1 MVCVL
6 CNIRL
11 CPRFIC
17 IHIYTYSPHTYS
29 IYIYTYTYL
38 RAVYLYIYRNRCA
51 FMYIYTHTYIY
62 IYICMYTCVLFTQVC
77 KCKSVNA
84 HSIAGVAAC
93 STRYRQETG
102 AVTGDWN
109 NLVHN
114 KEGPPDFKQEEMGA
128 VEVQGGRPEL
138 ENHPR
143 FIFKGESNSGRPLFE
158 VWPPSGKPSRKGVQS
173 GLKLLLVYTWF
184 FVTSIFVFRVSCS
197 GKTFLLNISMRN
209 TPSNGQPLKGNT
221 LPRFS

>member
-1 MVCVL
+1 
-6 CNIRL
+6 
-11 CPRFIC
+11 
-17 IHIYTYSPHTYS
+17 
-29 IYIYTYTYL
+29 
-38 RAVYLYIYRNRCA
+38 
-51 FMYIYTHTYIY
+51 
-62 IYICMYTCVLFTQVC
+62 
-77 KCKSVNA
+77 
-84 HSIAGVAAC
+84 
-93 STRYRQETG
+93 
-102 AVTGDWN
+102 
-109 NLVHN
+109 
-114 KEGPPDFKQEEMGA
+114 MGA

-158 VWPPSGKPSRKGVQS
+158 VWPPSGKPSRKGVQT

-221 LPRFS
+221 LPRFSKARDVVSRVSESQTHNFNTTSNQSHGQHLKINTQDSKKARLPGLAAGGRFASNSSRWG